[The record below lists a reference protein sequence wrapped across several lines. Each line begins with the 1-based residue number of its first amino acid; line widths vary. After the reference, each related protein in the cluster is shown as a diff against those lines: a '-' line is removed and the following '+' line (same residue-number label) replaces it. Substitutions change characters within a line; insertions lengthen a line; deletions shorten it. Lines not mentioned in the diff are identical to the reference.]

1 MIDVALRNVFR
12 QRVRSFLTILGIAIG
27 IGLILSLG
35 AIGESLNR
43 QIEQQFG
50 DIAGVIDVSYTG
62 DEEEGIDEDTIEGIK
77 WIDGVESVVP
87 VGAYQITQGGGSR
100 GFIKFHMM
108 RSSGGMLSF
117 TGIYPEDLKYL
128 VGENIIAEEGRKIEE
143 SDSGDCVVLLGASVA
158 EEQGFNV
165 GDEIEYEREEDDD
178 SKESFYFDVVG
189 VLEETGDSE
198 VDDVAFVPLTTM
210 QELEDDYSINRLKV
224 KMTDVDFVEQ
234 VTEEINDYSD
244 DLRAFSALEMVRS
257 LQETLG
263 TLQMAVYG
271 IGAISILVGGIG
283 IINTMIMSVME
294 RRREIGIM
302 KAIGATTTN
311 ILVQVLEESAFLSL
325 IGGTIGLALGYGACS
340 LLTRYTTVNTII
352 TPELVGIAVVFSLV
366 LGIGAGLYPA
376 WSASRLDPI
385 EVLRYE

>member
-12 QRVRSFLTILGIAIG
+12 QRVRSFLTVLGIAIG

-35 AIGESLNR
+35 AIGEGLNR

-50 DIAGVIDVSYTG
+50 DIAGVIGVYYVG
-62 DEEEGIDEDTIEGIK
+62 DEDEGIDENAIDGMKDIE
-77 WIDGVESVVP
+77 GVESVVP
-87 VGAYQITQGGGSR
+87 VGEYSITQRRIKGGFMSRMKGGGGS
-100 GFIKFHMM
+100 
-108 RSSGGMLSF
+108 LSF

-128 VGENIIAEEGRKIEE
+128 VGENIIAEDGRKIEE
-143 SDSGDCVVLLGASVA
+143 SDSGDYVVLLGASLS
-158 EEQGFNV
+158 ERQGLNI
-165 GDEIEYEREEDDD
+165 GDEIEYERKEDDD
-178 SKESFYFDVVG
+178 STESFYFDVVG

-210 QELEDDYSINRLKV
+210 QELEDDYSIKHLKV
-224 KMTDVDFVEQ
+224 KMTDVGLVEEI
-234 VTEEINDYSD
+234 TEEINDYSD
-244 DLRAFSALEMVRS
+244 DLKAFSALEILRS

-283 IINTMIMSVME
+283 IINTMFMSVME
-294 RRREIGIM
+294 RKREIGIM
-302 KAIGATTTN
+302 KAIGATTTD

-325 IGGTIGLALGYGACS
+325 IGGAIGLALGFGASS
-340 LLTRYTTVNTII
+340 LITRYTTFNTVI
-352 TPELVGIAVVFSLV
+352 TPELVFIAVIFSLF
-366 LGIGAGLYPA
+366 LGVGAGLYPA